1 MITLDNVS
9 KRYQHRDKTWFTA
22 VEPTSLQIEA
32 GEIFGLMGYSGAGK
46 STLLRCINQ
55 IEEPTS
61 GKVVL
66 NEVDLLRS
74 DAKAREMRNHIGMVF
89 QQFNLFPHLT
99 VLENIILSPMK
110 VDKQPREL
118 AVKNAKDIL
127 KKLGMLDKADVHP
140 GSLSGGQQQ
149 RVAIARELA
158 KNPDLML
165 FDEPTSALD
174 PANVDGLAEII
185 KGLASEG
192 MMVVVVTHDIRFA
205 LDVASRVIFLAKG
218 KIVADD
224 TPANIVESDQ
234 PTVYNFFQSALN

>member
-1 MITLDNVS
+1 MTLKITKLKKSFNDLKVL
-9 KRYQHRDKTWFTA
+9 KGIDLA
-22 VEPTSLQIEA
+22 VAP
-32 GEIFGLMGYSGAGK
+32 GEIVALVGSSGAGK

-127 KKLGMLDKADVHP
+127 KKLGMFDKADVHP

-185 KGLASEG
+185 KGLAGEG

-234 PTVYNFFQSALN
+234 PAVYNFFQSALN

>member
-1 MITLDNVS
+1 MTLKITKLRKSFNDLKVL
-9 KRYQHRDKTWFTA
+9 KGIDLA
-22 VEPTSLQIEA
+22 VAP
-32 GEIFGLMGYSGAGK
+32 GEIVALVGSSGAGK

-185 KGLASEG
+185 KGLAGEG

-234 PTVYNFFQSALN
+234 PAVYNFFQSALN

>member
-1 MITLDNVS
+1 MTLKITKLKKSFNDLKVL
-9 KRYQHRDKTWFTA
+9 KGIDLA
-22 VEPTSLQIEA
+22 VAP
-32 GEIFGLMGYSGAGK
+32 GEIVALVGSSGAGK

-185 KGLASEG
+185 KGLAREG

-205 LDVASRVIFLAKG
+205 LDVSSRVIFLAKG

-224 TPANIVESDQ
+224 TPVNIVESDQ
-234 PTVYNFFQSALN
+234 PAVYNFFQSALN

>member
-1 MITLDNVS
+1 MLKITKLKKNFGDLKVL
-9 KRYQHRDKTWFTA
+9 KGIDLEVR
-22 VEPTSLQIEA
+22 P
-32 GEIFGLMGYSGAGK
+32 GEVVALVGTSGAGK

-66 NEVDLLRS
+66 NDVDLMRGDKL
-74 DAKAREMRNHIGMVF
+74 AREMLNHIGMVF

-99 VLENIILSPMK
+99 VLENIILAPTK
-110 VDKQPREL
+110 VDHQSLEV
-118 AVKNAKDIL
+118 AVKNAKAIL
-127 KKLGMLDKADVHP
+127 KKLGMLDKADVYP

-174 PANVDGLAEII
+174 PANVDGLAAII

-192 MMVVVVTHDIRFA
+192 MTIIVVSHDIRFA
-205 LDVASRVIFLAKG
+205 LDTAKRVVFLDKGKVAADTSPD
-218 KIVADD
+218 KIVASDN
-224 TPANIVESDQ
+224 PIVYD
-234 PTVYNFFQSALN
+234 FFDSALN

>member
-1 MITLDNVS
+1 MTLKITKLKKSFNDLKVL
-9 KRYQHRDKTWFTA
+9 KGIDLA
-22 VEPTSLQIEA
+22 VAP
-32 GEIFGLMGYSGAGK
+32 GEIVALVGSSGAGK

-66 NEVDLLRS
+66 NEVDLLQS

-185 KGLASEG
+185 KGLAGEG

-224 TPANIVESDQ
+224 TPVNIVESDQ
-234 PTVYNFFQSALN
+234 PAVYNFFQSALN

>member
-1 MITLDNVS
+1 MTLKITKLKKSFNDLKVL
-9 KRYQHRDKTWFTA
+9 KGIDLA
-22 VEPTSLQIEA
+22 VAP
-32 GEIFGLMGYSGAGK
+32 GEIVALVGSSGAGK
-46 STLLRCINQ
+46 STVLRCINQ

-185 KGLASEG
+185 KGLAGEG

>member
-1 MITLDNVS
+1 MTLKITKLKKSFNDLKVL
-9 KRYQHRDKTWFTA
+9 KGIDLA
-22 VEPTSLQIEA
+22 VAP
-32 GEIFGLMGYSGAGK
+32 GEIVALVGSSGAGK

-185 KGLASEG
+185 KGLAGEG
-192 MMVVVVTHDIRFA
+192 MMGVVVTHDIRFA

>member
-1 MITLDNVS
+1 MTLNITKLKKSFNDLKVLKS
-9 KRYQHRDKTWFTA
+9 IDL
-22 VEPTSLQIEA
+22 VVVP
-32 GEIFGLMGYSGAGK
+32 GEIVALVGSSGAGK

-55 IEEPTS
+55 IEEPTG

-66 NEVDLLRS
+66 NEVDLLRG
-74 DAKAREMRNHIGMVF
+74 DAQAREMLNHIGMVF

-110 VDKQPREL
+110 VDKQSREL
-118 AVKNAKDIL
+118 AVKNAKTLL
-127 KKLGMLDKADVHP
+127 KKLGMSDKAEVYP

-158 KNPDLML
+158 KNPDLIL

-205 LDVASRVIFLAKG
+205 LEVASRVVFLENG
-218 KIVADD
+218 KIVANDAPD
-224 TPANIVESDQ
+224 KIIESDD

>member
-1 MITLDNVS
+1 MTLKITKLRKSFNDLKVL
-9 KRYQHRDKTWFTA
+9 KGIDLA
-22 VEPTSLQIEA
+22 VAPR
-32 GEIFGLMGYSGAGK
+32 EIVALVGSSGAGK

-185 KGLASEG
+185 KGLAGEG

>member
-1 MITLDNVS
+1 MTLNITKLKKSFNDLKVLKNI
-9 KRYQHRDKTWFTA
+9 DLA
-22 VEPTSLQIEA
+22 VMP
-32 GEIFGLMGYSGAGK
+32 GEIVALVGSSGAGK

-55 IEEPTS
+55 IEEPTG

-66 NEVDLLRS
+66 NKVDLLRG
-74 DAKAREMRNHIGMVF
+74 DAQAREMLNYIGMVF

-110 VDKQPREL
+110 VDKQPRDL
-118 AVKNAKDIL
+118 AVKNAKTLL
-127 KKLGMLDKADVHP
+127 KKLGISDKAEVYP

-205 LDVASRVIFLAKG
+205 LEVASRVVFLENG
-218 KIVADD
+218 KIVANDAPD
-224 TPANIVESDQ
+224 KIIESDD

>member
-1 MITLDNVS
+1 MTLKITKLRKSFNDLKVL
-9 KRYQHRDKTWFTA
+9 KGIDLA
-22 VEPTSLQIEA
+22 VVP
-32 GEIFGLMGYSGAGK
+32 GEIVALVGSSGAGK

-127 KKLGMLDKADVHP
+127 KKLGMLDKVDVHP

-185 KGLASEG
+185 KGLAGEG

-205 LDVASRVIFLAKG
+205 LDVASRVIFLSKG

>member
-1 MITLDNVS
+1 MTLKITKLKKSFNDLKVL
-9 KRYQHRDKTWFTA
+9 KGIDLA
-22 VEPTSLQIEA
+22 VAP
-32 GEIFGLMGYSGAGK
+32 GEIVALVGSSGAGK

-66 NEVDLLRS
+66 NEVDLLQS

-174 PANVDGLAEII
+174 PEMIGEVLDVMRDLA
-185 KGLASEG
+185 KQG
-192 MMVVVVTHDIRFA
+192 MTMVIVTHEMSFA
-205 LDVASRVIFLAKG
+205 REVGTRMIFLDKG
-218 KIVADD
+218 DIIEDGPPKQVMDHPKTERARQFFDADK
-224 TPANIVESDQ
+224 
-234 PTVYNFFQSALN
+234 